1 MTLFENPIAI
11 RFIALGKNLI
21 EVKKYR
27 KIAVFITTIL
37 LIIAILPMQ
46 NTTTKIMTYNDM
58 LTPFAKWVFELLL
71 IILAFSYVSQTY
83 IAIICQW
90 AFESIG
96 LKNATGKT
104 PILFFYRKNSRFFYV
119 EFINIGI
126 PLEIWEK
133 NKTKLESSL
142 NISISQIKV
151 GSGYNRT
158 IICGVRGKFD
168 YTKKIYWS
176 NNLLTYDSQ
185 IHLGESMSTPISVDL
200 ALYPHLLIGGA
211 TGSGK
216 TWLLKLILLQ
226 AINKQ
231 YMIVIADFK
240 GKVDYPKL
248 WENYCS
254 FATEF
259 DQVQK
264 YLHDICRVLEKRK
277 NLFSDLGYSN
287 IDSYNRN
294 ESNFLPRIVFACD
307 ELAELLDT
315 TGLSTKEKEPMKQ
328 IQKYINTIARLG
340 RAFGIHL
347 ILATQRPDAN
357 ILNGQIKNNISYKIC
372 GRADQVLSQIILDS
386 TDASINI
393 PSDAQGLFINQDG
406 IVFKSYIFDEDKDI
420 LVDD

>member
-1 MTLFENPIAI
+1 MF
-11 RFIALGKNLI
+11 
-21 EVKKYR
+21 
-27 KIAVFITTIL
+27 
-37 LIIAILPMQ
+37 
-46 NTTTKIMTYNDM
+46 
-58 LTPFAKWVFELLL
+58 
-71 IILAFSYVSQTY
+71 
-83 IAIICQW
+83 
-90 AFESIG
+90 
-96 LKNATGKT
+96 
-104 PILFFYRKNSRFFYV
+104 
-119 EFINIGI
+119 
-126 PLEIWEK
+126 
-133 NKTKLESSL
+133 
-142 NISISQIKV
+142 
-151 GSGYNRT
+151 
-158 IICGVRGKFD
+158 
-168 YTKKIYWS
+168 
-176 NNLLTYDSQ
+176 
-185 IHLGESMSTPISVDL
+185 TPISVDL

-315 TGLSTKEKEPMKQ
+315 TGLSTKEKESMKQ
-328 IQKYINTIARLG
+328 IQKNINTIARLG